1 MSVHRR
7 ETEAVANR
15 RRFIGGSDAQI
26 IMGDDE
32 AALIRL
38 WRENGAKSSRR
49 TCPVTSSS
57 SLGWQ
62 PKT

>member
-1 MSVHRR
+1 MYLESFVL
-7 ETEAVANR
+7 NR
-15 RRFIGGSDAQI
+15 RRTFIGGSDARI